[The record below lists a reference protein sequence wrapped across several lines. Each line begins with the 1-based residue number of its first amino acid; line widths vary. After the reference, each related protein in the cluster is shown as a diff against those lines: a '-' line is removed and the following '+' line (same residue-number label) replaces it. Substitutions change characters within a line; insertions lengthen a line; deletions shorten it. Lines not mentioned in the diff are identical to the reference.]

1 MKKKKTTVLLCLL
14 VTAAFLFGCA
24 VPGESVKD
32 VGQAAASPDAAKDT
46 EAEKNQGTTEVTLTP
61 AEADEAASEPAITF
75 PPADGTDAVSSEPLE
90 KGDVNAGKMRITKEE
105 TSGTT
110 TVWTSASEEDFLSC
124 LRAAAAEFPEE
135 KVHITVHFVNGI
147 EETPEYLS
155 LMEARNA
162 AADEQALR
170 EWRIQLSD
178 LYFEYGTSRMESLQP
193 LIDLLPFSTPSVH
206 KTGILVCK
214 DVAVSD
220 IDEQFVQTITQLT
233 AYTDVQDI
241 VFTVGST
248 ALETEPDI
256 EFIYT
261 GE

>member
-75 PPADGTDAVSSEPLE
+75 PPADGTDAVPSEPLE
-90 KGDVNAGKMRITKEE
+90 KGDVNVGKMRITKEE

-256 EFIYT
+256 EFVYT